1 MCKFFEVSRSAYY
14 NWRSNRNL
22 PDKDAE
28 ITALIWEGYNK
39 SHKTYGY
46 RRICLWIRREYGII
60 VNEKRV
66 RRIMAKEGIQSIAR
80 KRLKY
85 KRYHDQMH
93 SYDNILNRNF
103 KAEAPNQKWV
113 TDITYI
119 PTGQGFLYLSVIKDL
134 YDNFIVSYEAS
145 SMMTLPLVIKTV
157 EKAIAKE
164 KVAVGLVLHSDQGFQ
179 YTSQAYYNLTKKY
192 SITPSM
198 SRKGNCYDNAC
209 CENFFSHLKEECI
222 RHWKIESK
230 EIAKEIIREYID
242 FYNHE
247 RIQLKSERT
256 PYETR
261 YQLAI

>member
-14 NWRSNRNL
+14 AWRSKRDF

-28 ITALIWEGYNK
+28 ITSLIREGYYR

-46 RRICLWIRREYGII
+46 RRIRLWIQREYG
-60 VNEKRV
+60 VTLNEKRI

-93 SYDNILNRNF
+93 SYGNILNRDF

-119 PTGQGFLYLSVIKDL
+119 PTKQGFLYLSVIKDL
-134 YDNFIVSYEAS
+134 YDNYIVSYEAAP
-145 SMMTLPLVIKTV
+145 MMTLPLVTRTI
-157 EKAIAKE
+157 EKAMAKE
-164 KVAVGLVLHSDQGFQ
+164 KVADGLVLHSDQGFQ

-192 SITPSM
+192 NITPSM

-222 RHWKIESK
+222 RHWNIENK
-230 EIAKEIIREYID
+230 EVAKEIIKEYIN
-242 FYNHE
+242 FYNNE
-247 RIQLKSERT
+247 RIQLKSEKT
-256 PYETR
+256 PYEKR
-261 YQLAI
+261 YQLAS